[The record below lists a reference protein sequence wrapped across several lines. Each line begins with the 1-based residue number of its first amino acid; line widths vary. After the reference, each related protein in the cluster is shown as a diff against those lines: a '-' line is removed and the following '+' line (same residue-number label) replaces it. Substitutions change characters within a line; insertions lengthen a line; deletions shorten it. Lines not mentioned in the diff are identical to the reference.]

1 MLTPPQFFRAKRAD
15 WLQAGL
21 VAVVLF
27 ALYAATS
34 PRTVSL
40 EDDGLFVLSSY
51 FLGIEHPPGYPLY
64 TLIGHLFSKLPF
76 GSVAYRVHLASAFFG
91 ALTGSAIWLVARRLI
106 PGRLPAYLAAFALGF
121 SPVFWSQAII
131 AKGTYTLNTFF
142 LLVLAYLGLRACPPN
157 APPDPRDRFILPT
170 MAFLFGLG
178 MSNHWPLMLLVAPA
192 FAVLLWPRRVEF
204 LKQLPLLL
212 WLVVLGLL
220 PYAWMVYR
228 SLAPLPISFDGPLDT
243 FPKFWFFVTRAGYR
257 GVDVSLSANWLD
269 HVKFIRFL
277 GGELL
282 VQFAVLGTIFAAAG
296 AANLRRVF
304 GDRVTAFLIVA
315 FLGPSV
321 VLALLLNFDYDS
333 VSAHVYHVY
342 PLPAY
347 AIVALWLGLGFAWM
361 RDRFSLPTAPSVGI
375 VGALLALILFVGS
388 RTNLLEHYV
397 WAKRYAHAV
406 LHTLP
411 QNATVFVGTEF
422 DMATIAYFHLIDHE
436 RPDITLYQWKGLVLG
451 NRLFSPFTATE
462 KEIQAKLREFIDQQ
476 KGPIA
481 LTTMRSGAYG
491 RRDRWLYNLIDKS
504 TTDPKHVVVDIPP
517 ELRRFFEDSILYTH
531 DKNAWIASHQDDLR
545 RLYASLLARDVQK
558 PELMDAR
565 TKRDVAALA
574 DDFYGALGLAE
585 GLIVNKNGYA
595 AGDVYALLNRA
606 RSLMPPDVRKSYISR
621 IFGIRAVLR
630 LNAGDK
636 AGAIE
641 DFKNAVSVWPSPDN
655 DAVAALEDLYQQVG
669 DESALKALREDMERR
684 KQLLRGQ

>member
-1 MLTPPQFFRAKRAD
+1 MQSPPQSFRAKRAD

-40 EDDGLFVLSSY
+40 EDDGLFILSSY
-51 FLGIEHPPGYPLY
+51 FLGIEHPPGYPLF

-76 GSVAYRVHLASAFFG
+76 GSVAYRVHLASALFG
-91 ALTGSAIWLVARRLI
+91 ALSGSAAWLVARRLI

-142 LLVLAYLGLRACPPN
+142 VLVLAYLGLRACPPA
-157 APPDPRDRFILPT
+157 APPDPGDRFILPT

-212 WLVVLGLL
+212 WMAVLGLL
-220 PYAWMVYR
+220 PYGWMVYR
-228 SLAPLPISFDGPLDT
+228 SLMPLPISFDGPLDT
-243 FPKFWFFVTRAGYR
+243 IPKFWFFVTRAGYR
-257 GVDVSLSANWLD
+257 GVDHSLSANWLD

-277 GGELL
+277 GEQLL
-282 VQFAVLGTIFAAAG
+282 VQFAVLGTVVAG
-296 AANLRRVF
+296 VGVAKLRGSF
-304 GDRVTAFLIVA
+304 GDRIAAFLVVA

-321 VLALLLNFDYDS
+321 VLLLLLNFDYDS

-347 AIVALWLGLGFAWM
+347 AIMALWLGLGFAWL
-361 RDRFSLPTAPSVGI
+361 RDRFSLRAAPSVGI
-375 VGALLALILFVGS
+375 VGTLLALILFVGS
-388 RTNLLEHYV
+388 RTNLLEHYD

-406 LHTLP
+406 LRTLP

-462 KEIQAKLREFIDQQ
+462 KEMQAKLHEFIDQQ
-476 KGPIA
+476 DGPIA

-504 TTDPKHVVVDIPP
+504 TTDPKYVVVDIPP
-517 ELRRFFEDSILYTH
+517 ELRRFFEDSILHTH
-531 DKNAWIASHQDDLR
+531 DKNAWIAAQQDDLR
-545 RLYASLLARDVQK
+545 RLYAALLARDMQK
-558 PELMDAR
+558 PELLDAR

-585 GLIVNKNGYA
+585 GLIVNKNGYT

-606 RSLMPPDVRKSYISR
+606 RSLIPADVRKSYLSR

-636 AGAIE
+636 TGAIE
-641 DFKNAVSVWPSPDN
+641 DFKNAVSVWSSPDN
-655 DAVAALEDLYQQVG
+655 DAVEALEDLYHQAG
-669 DESALKALREDMERR
+669 DESALNALRQNMELRERR
-684 KQLLRGQ
+684 LREQ

>member
-64 TLIGHLFSKLPF
+64 TLVGHLFSKLPF

-91 ALTGSAIWLVARRLI
+91 ALTGAAAWLVARRLI
-106 PGRLPAYLAAFALGF
+106 PGRLPAYLGAFALGF

-142 LLVLAYLGLRACPPN
+142 LLVLVYLGLRACPPN

-192 FAVLLWPRRVEF
+192 FAILLWPRRVEF
-204 LKQLPLLL
+204 LTQLPLLL

-228 SLAPLPISFDGPLDT
+228 SLMPLPISFDGPLDT

-277 GGELL
+277 GEQLL
-282 VQFAVLGTIFAAAG
+282 VQFAVVGTLVAG
-296 AANLRRVF
+296 VGIAKLRGSF
-304 GDRVTAFLIVA
+304 GDRIAAFLVMA

-321 VLALLLNFDYDS
+321 VLLLLLNFDYDS
-333 VSAHVYHVY
+333 ASAHVYHVY

-361 RDRFSLPTAPSVGI
+361 RDRFSLRVAPSAGI
-375 VGALLALILFVGS
+375 AGALLALILFVGS
-388 RTNLLEHYV
+388 RTNLLQHYD

-406 LHTLP
+406 LRTLP
-411 QNATVFVGTEF
+411 QNATVFAGTEF
-422 DMATIAYFHLIDHE
+422 DMCTIAYFHLIEHE
-436 RPDITLYQWKGLVLG
+436 RPDITLYQWRGLVLG

-462 KEIQAKLREFIDQQ
+462 EEIQAKLREFIDQQ

-481 LTTMRSGAYG
+481 LTTMRFSAYG

-504 TTDPKHVVVDIPP
+504 STDPKHVVVDIPP
-517 ELRRFFEDSILYTH
+517 DLQRFFEDSILHTH

-545 RLYASLLARDVQK
+545 RQYAALLARDLQK
-558 PELMDAR
+558 PGLLDAR
-565 TKRDVAALA
+565 MKRDVATLA

-585 GLIVNKNGYA
+585 GLIRNKHGYE

-606 RSLMPPDVRKSYISR
+606 RRLMPDDVQKSNISR

-636 AGAIE
+636 TGAIE

-655 DAVAALEDLYQQVG
+655 DAVAALEDLYQQAG
-669 DESALKALREDMERR
+669 NETALNALRQDMERR
-684 KQLLRGQ
+684 KQRLRGR